1 LHLEKKKI
9 QIMEERL
16 RKEAQSD
23 KDEDYMFLM
32 SILASIKELDVI
44 QRLELR
50 MDFLTRKL
58 QILKNL
64 SLPSHSFHTTPL
76 ISCHPT
82 PFPHSATHFPH
93 SNISVLPSQMSF
105 ILSAHLLLPHFQ
117 AQLWKCWKG
126 HPYFRWRKM
135 ASLVLLH
142 ISILGN
148 ISSWNFNR
156 VYLKFVF
163 TFVNL

>member
-1 LHLEKKKI
+1 
-9 QIMEERL
+9 
-16 RKEAQSD
+16 
-23 KDEDYMFLM
+23 MFLM
-32 SILASIKELDVI
+32 SILASIKELDVV

-58 QILKNL
+58 QTSKNL
-64 SLPSHSFHTTPL
+64 LLPPNSFYITCL

-82 PFPHSATHFPH
+82 PFPHSATHF
-93 SNISVLPSQMSF
+93 SNSDTSVLPSQMSF
-105 ILSAHLLLPHFQ
+105 ILSAHLLLPQFQ
-117 AQLWKCWKG
+117 AHNWKCWKG

-135 ASLVLLH
+135 SCLILLH

-148 ISSWNFNR
+148 ISSSDFNI
-156 VYLKFVF
+156 VYLMFVF